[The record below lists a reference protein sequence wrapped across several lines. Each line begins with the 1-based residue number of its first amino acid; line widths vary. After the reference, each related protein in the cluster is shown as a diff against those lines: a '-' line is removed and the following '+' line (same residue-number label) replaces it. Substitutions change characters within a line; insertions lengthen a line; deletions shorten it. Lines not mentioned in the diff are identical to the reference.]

1 MPFRPKFSLLA
12 GSVASAMVLL
22 ATSHATAQ
30 SPAASAATVSVAP
43 ASLTTEQKQLRSI
56 YQELV
61 EINTTDSVG
70 SCTAASKAMAARL
83 KKGGFSDAEM
93 QIIVPP
99 GGPKKGNLIA
109 RLKANGPAT
118 KKPLLL
124 LAHIDVVEAKRE
136 DWVRDPFKLVE
147 ENGFFYARGASD
159 DKSMAAIFVSNM
171 IRYKQAQLKTNR
183 DLILA
188 LTCDEELG
196 STSKYNGVEYLL
208 KHHRSLIDAEIAI
221 NEGGGGSLDKSG
233 KPVRHGIQAGE
244 KIFQT
249 FSLEVTN
256 SGGHSSV
263 PRKDNAIYKLSDGLS
278 RLGKFDFAF
287 RLTPTTR
294 GFFETMSTI
303 ETGQLSTDMK
313 SILRDPV
320 DADALARL
328 SASTPFYNA
337 SLRTTC
343 VATMV
348 NAGHAANA
356 LPQRAQANVN
366 CRILPGETVEQTQA
380 TLQTV
385 MADAD
390 IKITAVGAATVSPAQ
405 PLHPDLMKAV
415 TDLTNQMWPGI
426 QVVPTMSPGGTDG
439 RFLNNAGIWTYGVS
453 GIFHYP
459 DGSNAHGLNERLP
472 VKSLYEGQQFLY
484 DLAKRLS
491 Q

>member
-1 MPFRPKFSLLA
+1 MPQARIKIS
-12 GSVASAMVLL
+12 SVLVAATLISSASYASAQNLN
-22 ATSHATAQ
+22 
-30 SPAASAATVSVAP
+30 P
-43 ASLTTEQKQLRSI
+43 EQKQLRAI

-61 EINTTDSVG
+61 EINTTNSVG
-70 SCTAASKAMAARL
+70 SCTDASKAMAQHL
-83 KKGGFSDAEM
+83 KKAGYSDAELH
-93 QIIVPP
+93 IVVPP
-99 GGPKKGNLIA
+99 DAPKKGNLIA
-109 RLKANGPAT
+109 RLKANSADKANT
-118 KKPLLL
+118 KKPLLM

-136 DWVRDPFKLVE
+136 DWLRDPFKLIE
-147 ENGFFYARGASD
+147 EDGFFYARGASD
-159 DKSMAAIFVSNM
+159 DKSMAAIFVANM
-171 IRYKQAQLKTNR
+171 MRYKKERLSTNR

-188 LTCDEELG
+188 LTCDEE
-196 STSKYNGVEYLL
+196 SVPTKYNGVEYLL
-208 KHHRSLIDAEIAI
+208 KHHRTLIDAELAL
-221 NEGGGGSLDKSG
+221 NEGGAGSLDKSG

-278 RLGKFDFAF
+278 RLGKFDFSF

-294 GFFETMSTI
+294 GFFDTMSNL
-303 ETGQLSTDMK
+303 ETGQLAADMK
-313 SILRDPV
+313 GILRDPV
-320 DADALARL
+320 DTDALARL
-328 SASTPFYNA
+328 SATTPFYNA

-348 NAGHAANA
+348 SAGHAANA

-366 CRILPGETVEQTQA
+366 CRILPGETVEQTQT

-390 IKITAVGAATVSPAQ
+390 IKITPVGTATVSPAQ
-405 PLHPDLMKAV
+405 PLHPELMKAV

-426 QVVPTMSPGGTDG
+426 PVVPTMSPGGTDG

>member
-1 MPFRPKFSLLA
+1 MLSIAWKPPYSLAAVVLAASPVFAFAQA
-12 GSVASAMVLL
+12 GS
-22 ATSHATAQ
+22 AQ
-30 SPAASAATVSVAP
+30 H
-43 ASLTTEQKQLRSI
+43 LTPEQKQLRSI

-61 EINTTDSVG
+61 EINTTNSVG
-70 SCTAASKAMAARL
+70 SCTNAAKAMAARL
-83 KKGGFSDAEM
+83 KKAGYSDADM
-93 QIIVPP
+93 QIVVPP
-99 GGPKKGNLIA
+99 GDARKGNLVA
-109 RLKANGPAT
+109 RLKATDQAADKDAG

-136 DWVRDPFKLVE
+136 DWIRDPFKLVE

-159 DKSMAAIFVSNM
+159 DKAMAAVFVANM
-171 IRYKQAQLKTNR
+171 IRYKQEKLKSKR

-188 LTCDEELG
+188 LTCDEELVPA
-196 STSKYNGVEYLL
+196 KFNGVEYLL
-208 KHHRSLIDAEIAI
+208 KNHRNLIEAELAL
-221 NEGGGGSLDKSG
+221 NEGGGGSLDKNG

-244 KIFQT
+244 KIFQSY
-249 FSLEVTN
+249 SLEVTN
-256 SGGHSSV
+256 TGGHSSV
-263 PRKDNAIYKLSDGLS
+263 PRKDNAIYHLADGLS
-278 RLGKFDFAF
+278 RLGKFDFPF

-294 GFFETMSTI
+294 GFFETMSTL
-303 ETGQLSTDMK
+303 ESGQLAADMK
-313 SILRDPV
+313 AILREPV
-320 DADALARL
+320 DTEAVARL
-328 SASTPFYNA
+328 SANTPFYNA

-380 TLQTV
+380 MINTV
-385 MADAD
+385 LADSA
-390 IKITAVGAATVSPAQ
+390 IKVTPVGVATASPAQ
-405 PLHPDLMKAV
+405 PLHPELMKAV

-426 QVVPTMSPGGTDG
+426 PVVPTMSPGGTDG

-453 GIFHYP
+453 GMFHYP
-459 DGSNAHGLNERLP
+459 EGSNAHGLNESLP

-484 DLAKRLS
+484 ELAKRLA

>member
-1 MPFRPKFSLLA
+1 
-12 GSVASAMVLL
+12 
-22 ATSHATAQ
+22 
-30 SPAASAATVSVAP
+30 
-43 ASLTTEQKQLRSI
+43 
-56 YQELV
+56 
-61 EINTTDSVG
+61 
-70 SCTAASKAMAARL
+70 
-83 KKGGFSDAEM
+83 
-93 QIIVPP
+93 
-99 GGPKKGNLIA
+99 
-109 RLKANGPAT
+109 
-118 KKPLLL
+118 
-124 LAHIDVVEAKRE
+124 
-136 DWVRDPFKLVE
+136 
-147 ENGFFYARGASD
+147 
-159 DKSMAAIFVSNM
+159 
-171 IRYKQAQLKTNR
+171 
-183 DLILA
+183 
-188 LTCDEELG
+188 
-196 STSKYNGVEYLL
+196 
-208 KHHRSLIDAEIAI
+208 
-221 NEGGGGSLDKSG
+221 
-233 KPVRHGIQAGE
+233 
-244 KIFQT
+244 
-249 FSLEVTN
+249 
-256 SGGHSSV
+256 
-263 PRKDNAIYKLSDGLS
+263 
-278 RLGKFDFAF
+278 
-287 RLTPTTR
+287 
-294 GFFETMSTI
+294 
-303 ETGQLSTDMK
+303 MK